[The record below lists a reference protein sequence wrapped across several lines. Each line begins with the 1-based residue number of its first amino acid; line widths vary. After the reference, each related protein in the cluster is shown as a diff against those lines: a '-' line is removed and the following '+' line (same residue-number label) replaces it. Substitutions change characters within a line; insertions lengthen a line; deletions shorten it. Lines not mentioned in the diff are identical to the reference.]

1 MKNLRSVLLDHAQR
15 YPLMEPTDAVKLIYQ
30 NEFGGGHLIRDE
42 RQCLARLNTEYESTP
57 QCPSGILTESIGNG
71 LVRVHLSGL
80 DAHGYTTQQLGEAF
94 IRSAA
99 QIRGNPD
106 TFREKLELLR
116 ELTGEGLLPFSR
128 DALEDYLRE
137 YEKAGFPM
145 VSHSSTYRDAYCPAY
160 RVVKE
165 SKLHETGA
173 V

>member
-1 MKNLRSVLLDHAQR
+1 MENLRSVLLDHVER

-42 RQCLARLNTEYESTP
+42 QQCLARLRAEYQNTP
-57 QCPSGILTESIGNG
+57 QSSSGIFAESIGNG
-71 LVRVHLSGL
+71 LVRVHLGCL
-80 DAHGYTTQQLGEAF
+80 DAQGYTPEQLANAF

-99 QIRGNPD
+99 EIRGNLD
-106 TFREKLELLR
+106 SFREKLNLLR
-116 ELTGEGLLPFSR
+116 ELARESLLPFGA
-128 DALEDYLRE
+128 DTLECYLAD

-145 VSHSSTYRDAYCPAY
+145 VSHSSTYRDAYRPAY
-160 RVVKE
+160 RVVKV